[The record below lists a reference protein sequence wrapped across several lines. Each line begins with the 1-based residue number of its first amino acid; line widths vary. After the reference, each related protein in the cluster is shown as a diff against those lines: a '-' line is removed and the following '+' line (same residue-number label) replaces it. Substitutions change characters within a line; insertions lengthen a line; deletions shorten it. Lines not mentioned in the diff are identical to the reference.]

1 MAPLKDIDILPHIKD
16 AEKLFLP
23 KGKTFDQETLSFITD
38 MDSTDV
44 VACPGSGKTTAL
56 LAKLF
61 ILSKYM
67 PFDGNKGIC
76 VLTHTNVA
84 IDEIKR
90 RMGKASSA
98 LFTYPNFF
106 GTIQSFV
113 DRFLSIPAYVGLY
126 DNRDV
131 TINDDVYESRFRK
144 LVFEAANNQKEFWKN
159 PYIINLLRQDEKKL
173 KGVTRIKS
181 MIQVLL
187 GFHPIWD
194 WGESLNIK
202 FCNYKKNVSLNDS
215 SKENYK
221 NINELIDGT
230 LATGA
235 LRYRDAFNLGKY
247 YVSRYPQV
255 VEAICSRFKYLFM
268 DEMQDTD
275 HTQIDLINRV
285 FNDSVVKQRIGDPNQ
300 AIYDSQ
306 VTEEDAWVP
315 SENKIIISNSKRM
328 SQQIANVIHNVC
340 IKPEANLEGV
350 DRGTDNLLSPVM
362 ILYDNNSQLNVLT
375 KYCELI
381 KEREILWK
389 DELAIT
395 GKTPEYY
402 AVGWTHDNDEV
413 TSKGLN
419 KTSIQSYYPDYH
431 RPVRSGNPIYDSLK
445 NYLVKPTGS
454 HTQLS
459 PTDIYNSLI
468 SLFLRVLSE
477 ADKNNP
483 TNSRRYT
490 KKSLLEYLKV
500 NEMFYTDF
508 KVNMA
513 NWVKQICKH
522 ACDNETCTHRSDVYP
537 TCVFDQISQYL
548 KQSWL
553 PHFEIDEH
561 KVDMFIDNP
570 IEHIEV
576 TSSERNVFSSQGVE
590 VKLGTVHSVKG
601 QTHTATLFLEC
612 FRNDFNGK
620 QLLDYMTGDKT
631 YNDKDGKNKKC
642 ALKIAYVAM
651 SRPTHFLCA
660 AFHKG
665 RVPCTTH
672 KSLRDLGWS
681 LVTI

>member
-1 MAPLKDIDILPHIKD
+1 MAPLKEIDILPHIMD

-23 KGKTFDQETLSFITD
+23 EGKNFDQETLSFITY

-56 LAKLF
+56 LAKLY

-67 PFDGNKGIC
+67 PFEGNKGIC

-84 IDEIKR
+84 IHEIKR

-113 DRFLSIPAYVGLY
+113 DRFLAIPAYVSLY
-126 DNRDV
+126 GNREV
-131 TINDDVYESRFRK
+131 TIDDDVYESRFWKSVIRAK
-144 LVFEAANNQKEFWKN
+144 SEDNKFWSN
-159 PYIINLLRQDEKKL
+159 GYIYNLLKPQEKKL
-173 KGVTRIKS
+173 DYKEQCFPKYLT
-181 MIQVLL
+181 ML
-187 GFHPIWD
+187 GFHPMWKWD
-194 WGESLNIK
+194 GSIK
-202 FCNYKKNVSLNDS
+202 LTFRNFEKNTELKDSKTDSYKFIEKLVQR
-215 SKENYK
+215 
-221 NINELIDGT
+221 T
-230 LATGA
+230 LETGV
-235 LRYRDAFNLGKY
+235 LRFIDAFNLSQFY
-247 YVSRYPQV
+247 MSRYPQV
-255 VEAICSRFKYLFM
+255 VEALSSRFCYLFI
-268 DEMQDTD
+268 DEIQDTD

-306 VTEEDAWVP
+306 VTDEDAWVP
-315 SENKIIISNSKRM
+315 SENEIIISNSKRI

-350 DRGTDNLLSPVM
+350 DRGTDSLLSPAM

-413 TSKGLN
+413 TSEGLK

-459 PTDIYNSLI
+459 PTEIYNSLI

-477 ADKNNP
+477 ADKTNP

-490 KKSLLEYLKV
+490 KKSLLEYLKGK
-500 NEMFYTDF
+500 EMFYTDF
-508 KVNMA
+508 KANMA

-522 ACDNETCTHRSDVYP
+522 ACDNETCTHRGDVYP

-553 PHFEIDEH
+553 PHFEIDER

-576 TSSERNVFSSQGVE
+576 TSSERNVFSSQGID

-612 FRNDFNGK
+612 FNDGFNAN
-620 QLLDYMTGDKT
+620 QLIEHLTGNPADKV
-631 YNDKDGKNKKC
+631 KGVRNKKS

-660 AFHKG
+660 AFHID
-665 RVPCTTH
+665 RIPTTAH
-672 KSLRDLGWS
+672 KKLEDLGWS

>member
-1 MAPLKDIDILPHIKD
+1 
-16 AEKLFLP
+16 
-23 KGKTFDQETLSFITD
+23 
-38 MDSTDV
+38 
-44 VACPGSGKTTAL
+44 
-56 LAKLF
+56 
-61 ILSKYM
+61 M
-67 PFDGNKGIC
+67 PFEGNKGIC

-90 RMGKASSA
+90 RMGKASSV

-113 DRFLSIPAYVGLY
+113 DKFLAIPAFVEEYGHRNVSIDSSLAE
-126 DNRDV
+126 N
-131 TINDDVYESRFRK
+131 I
-144 LVFEAANNQKEFWKN
+144 FWKRLK
-159 PYIINLLRQDEKKL
+159 PTTKTWVSKQYISIIASLILTASDEIMLSSDGKTSPLKIGNQTESYKDLLSVKKHLIEDGIIRYDE
-173 KGVTRIKS
+173 
-181 MIQVLL
+181 
-187 GFHPIWD
+187 
-194 WGESLNIK
+194 
-202 FCNYKKNVSLNDS
+202 
-215 SKENYK
+215 
-221 NINELIDGT
+221 
-230 LATGA
+230 A
-235 LRYRDAFNLGKY
+235 
-247 YVSRYPQV
+247 
-255 VEAICSRFKYLFM
+255 YLFAKKYIEKHPSLPESISIRFSYLFI
-268 DEMQDTD
+268 DEIQDTD
-275 HTQIDLINRV
+275 HAQIDLINSV

-306 VTEEDAWVP
+306 VTDEDAWVP
-315 SENKIIISNSKRM
+315 SVNKIIISNSKRI
-328 SQQIANVIHNVC
+328 SQQIAKVIHNMC
-340 IKPEANLEGV
+340 IKPDANLDGI
-350 DRGTDNLLSPVM
+350 DRGTDSLLSPVM

-381 KEREILWK
+381 KEREDLWK
-389 DELAIT
+389 DELAIN

-413 TSKGLN
+413 TAEGFN

-454 HTQLS
+454 HTHVTPS
-459 PTDIYNSLI
+459 GIYNSLI

-477 ADKNNP
+477 ADKTNPNNG
-483 TNSRRYT
+483 RRYT
-490 KKSLLEYLKV
+490 KKSLLEYLKGKEV
-500 NEMFYTDF
+500 FYTDF
-508 KVNMA
+508 KANMA
-513 NWVKQICKH
+513 NWVKQIYKH
-522 ACDNETCTHRSDVYP
+522 ACDNETCTHRGEVYP
-537 TCVFDQISQYL
+537 TCVYDQISQYL

-553 PHFEIDEH
+553 PNYELDKR
-561 KVDMFIDNP
+561 KVDLFINNP

-660 AFHKG
+660 AFHIDNIPTAAK
-665 RVPCTTH
+665 TKL
-672 KSLRDLGWS
+672 KSSGWS
-681 LVTI
+681 FVPI